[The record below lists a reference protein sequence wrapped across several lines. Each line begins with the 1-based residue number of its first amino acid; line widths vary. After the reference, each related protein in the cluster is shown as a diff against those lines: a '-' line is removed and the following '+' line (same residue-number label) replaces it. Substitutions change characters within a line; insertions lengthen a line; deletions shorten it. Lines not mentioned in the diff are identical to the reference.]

1 MRRIFPPL
9 ALLVAG
15 SLSLTA
21 CNRNDSYNRPY
32 VWHPTHANDANLA
45 AEVVNPQ
52 DLVVGEGDDTTDGAA
67 VVPGILGSSGGGAAK
82 PSGLGAA
89 AAAFGAELGAAMGP
103 GGQGGTH

>member
-9 ALLVAG
+9 FLLVAG

-21 CNRNDSYNRPY
+21 CNRYDTYNRPY

-52 DLVVGEGDDTTDGAA
+52 DLVVGHGDDTTDGAA
-67 VVPGILGSSGGGAAK
+67 VVPGILGAAGGAAK

-89 AAAFGAELGAAMGP
+89 AAAFGSQLGAAMAP
-103 GGQGGTH
+103 GAQGAPH